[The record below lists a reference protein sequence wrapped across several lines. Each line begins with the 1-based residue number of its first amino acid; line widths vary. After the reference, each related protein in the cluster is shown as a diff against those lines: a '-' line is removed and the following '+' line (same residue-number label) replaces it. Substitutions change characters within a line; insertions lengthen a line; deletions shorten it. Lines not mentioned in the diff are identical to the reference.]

1 MKGISVINRVRE
13 LMEQGLRPPASMG
26 FGQIL
31 GGLVSKR
38 LRGLDANVGQRAG
51 SMVAKYAQKRLADPS
66 LFKSS
71 TNMRGYQRQFNPA
84 AAGSALGGIMS
95 AGANLIG
102 RATNI
107 RNYLALRQKREK
119 LAKDN
124 ASRSINVGTLL
135 PPTEG
140 ELKYDQRMS
149 IHDKE
154 EERLA
159 ARLARRKPPDDDTPI
174 PMS

>member
-1 MKGISVINRVRE
+1 MKGILVINRVRE

-38 LRGLDANVGQRAG
+38 LRGLDGNVGQRAG
-51 SMVAKYAQKRLADPS
+51 SMVAKYAQKRLSDPN

-84 AAGSALGGIMS
+84 AAGSALSGIMS

-107 RNYLALRQKREK
+107 RNYLAVRQQREK

-124 ASRSINVGTLL
+124 ASRSIDVGTLK
-135 PPTEG
+135 PPPPPSEG
-140 ELKYDQRMS
+140 ELKYDQRMR
-149 IHDKE
+149 IHDK
-154 EERLA
+154 LA

>member
-38 LRGLDANVGQRAG
+38 LRGLDGNVGQRAG
-51 SMVAKYAQKRLADPS
+51 SMVAKYAQKRLSDPN
-66 LFKSS
+66 LFKPS

-84 AAGSALGGIMS
+84 AAGSALGGILS

-107 RNYLALRQKREK
+107 RNYLAVRQQREK
-119 LAKDN
+119 LD
-124 ASRSINVGTLL
+124 VGTLKPPP

-140 ELKYDQRMS
+140 EIRYDHRMKL
-149 IHDKE
+149 HDRLADRLAKE
-154 EERLA
+154 EKIKA
-159 ARLARRKPPDDDTPI
+159 ILARRKPPDDDTPI

>member
-38 LRGLDANVGQRAG
+38 LRGLDGNVGQRAG
-51 SMVAKYAQKRLADPS
+51 SMVAKYAQKRLSDPN

-84 AAGSALGGIMS
+84 AAGSALSGIMS
-95 AGANLIG
+95 AGANLIN

-107 RNYLALRQKREK
+107 QRYLTIRQRREQES
-119 LAKDN
+119 
-124 ASRSINVGTLL
+124 SRSIDIDSLKPAPL
-135 PPTEG
+135 PSDG
-140 ELKYDQRMS
+140 ELKYDQRMRV
-149 IHDKE
+149 HDK
-154 EERLA
+154 LA
-159 ARLARRKPPDDDTPI
+159 ARLKRQTRPDDDTPI
-174 PMS
+174 PMK